1 MTALPFTKMHGLGND
16 YVYVDGFEHA
26 VDDPASLARAVSDR
40 HRGVGSDGLILVLPP
55 DRGSE
60 AHVRMRMFNADGSES
75 EMCGNGVR
83 CVCKFAIDRGL
94 ATANPLRVQ
103 TGRGVLS
110 LVWTAGSDDLVES
123 VRVDMGAPILASAQ
137 IPAQLAGLDAGAPV
151 VGHRGLAGVLRAAI
165 GETAWGAIEP
175 VATLVSMGNPHLVL
189 WCPGVECI
197 DLGAIGPVLER
208 HAAFP
213 ARINVH
219 LVEVIDRE
227 HVRMRTWER
236 GSGITQAC
244 GTGACAVA
252 VAGVLEGR
260 THGAIRADLPGGT
273 LALEWAG
280 GESPVFMTGPA
291 TTVFDGTWQPSR
303 VEVRS

>member
-1 MTALPFTKMHGLGND
+1 MSALPFTKMHGLGND
-16 YVYVDGFEHA
+16 YVYVDGFAHQ
-26 VDDPASLARAVSDR
+26 VDDPGSLARQVSDR
-40 HRGVGSDGLILVLPP
+40 HRGIGSDGLILVMPP
-55 DRGSE
+55 DRGVD
-60 AHVRMRMFNADGSES
+60 AQVRMRMFNADGSES

-94 ATANPLRVQ
+94 ASANPLRVQ

-110 LVWTAGSDDLVES
+110 LMWIAGDDDLVES
-123 VRVDMGAPILASAQ
+123 VRVDMGPPILASAR
-137 IPAQLAGLDAGAPV
+137 IPAKLAGLDPDAPV

-165 GETAWGAIEP
+165 GDAAWGGIEP

-189 WCPGVECI
+189 WCPSVESI
-197 DLGAIGPVLER
+197 DLGAIGPVLEH

-219 LVEVIDRE
+219 VVEVIDRE
-227 HVRMRTWER
+227 NVRMRTWER

-260 THGAIRADLPGGT
+260 TSAAVRAELPGGP
-273 LALEWAG
+273 LDLEWAN
-280 GESPVFMTGPA
+280 GESSVFMTGPA
-291 TTVFDGTWQPSR
+291 TTVFEGVWQPSC
-303 VEVRS
+303 VVAPS